1 MLALVIVRV
10 WLGET
15 MNNFMIGQYGSF
27 DYYKF
32 NRDFKDVFFGI
43 EACLFAQEKDTLNLI
58 KESQE
63 KGFQIGIH
71 FPFRSE
77 NVKVRDALFLD
88 QNKKTREDA
97 YNWIENELEYLTSVN
112 PAYVLF
118 HYPKPVILDDRVD
131 WSKWRFTNP
140 SEFVYESN
148 YSFEELKEYSEYL
161 FEWLSQKSEQFNFT
175 PVLEFDG
182 INQYVYHND
191 FLVDLLEKYKNIKL
205 CLDTGRLHLQDKLDP
220 NFDATSTIKKYAK
233 YAKLIHLWNVQ
244 VNEQVEHSHFPVL
257 PELKPEDGWA
267 PIEVYLR
274 IIKQE
279 NKNVKILFEHRSD
292 LISEEDLER
301 CYSWVDDILNH

>member
-1 MLALVIVRV
+1 
-10 WLGET
+10 

-27 DYYKF
+27 DYSKF
-32 NRDFKDVFFGI
+32 NRDFKDDFFGI

-71 FPFRSE
+71 FPLRSE
-77 NVKVRDALFLD
+77 NIKVRDALFLS
-88 QNKKTREDA
+88 QNKKTREEA
-97 YNWIENELEYLTSVN
+97 YKWIQNEMEYLTLVK

-131 WSKWRFTNP
+131 WSNWRFTDL
-140 SEFVYESN
+140 SEFVYESK
-148 YSFEELKEYSEYL
+148 YSFNELNEQSEQL

-182 INQYVYHND
+182 INQYVYNTD
-191 FLVDLLEKYKNIKL
+191 FLIELLEKYNNVKC

-220 NFDATSTIKKYAK
+220 NFDAKSTIKKYARF
-233 YAKLIHLWNVQ
+233 AELIHLWNVQ
-244 VNEQVEHSHFPVL
+244 VNEQVVHSHFPVL

-267 PIEVYLR
+267 PIEDYLR

-292 LISEEDLER
+292 LISDEDLER
-301 CYSWVDDILNH
+301 CYLWVDDILNH